1 MRPPRYAPAVLARAL
16 LSLAA
21 LIVLATARLPRPV
34 LDGMARTAP
43 SAAIAPGALTARLTL
58 ALLLVAA
65 LAATARRRA
74 WR

>member
-1 MRPPRYAPAVLARAL
+1 MRPPRYAPAVLARVL

-21 LIVLATARLPRPV
+21 LVVLATARLPRPT

-43 SAAIAPGALTARLTL
+43 SASIATGPFAARLAL

-65 LAATARRRA
+65 LAASTRRIT